1 MSCAIWAL
9 FRPRAV
15 LRRALAASPIA
26 SSAPLV
32 CLKARTMYAED
43 KRFFPDELPATL
55 AAADKLWLGYSPKDK
70 LAGDPWPS

>member
-1 MSCAIWAL
+1 
-9 FRPRAV
+9 
-15 LRRALAASPIA
+15 
-26 SSAPLV
+26 
-32 CLKARTMYAED
+32 MYAED